1 MLKGKT
7 KSGFTYEVGDDT
19 INNFEL
25 IEVLAEVDTN
35 PLLLPKLVKMLLGED
50 QKKKL
55 ADHLRTESGTV
66 PLDAISAEITEIFLG
81 EKLKNSSA
89 SPE

>member
-1 MLKGKT
+1 MLKGTT
-7 KSGFTYEVGDDT
+7 KSGFDYEVSDEAM
-19 INNFEL
+19 NSFEL

-35 PLLLPKLVKMLLGED
+35 PLQLPRLVKMLLGDE

-66 PLDAISAEITEIFLG
+66 PLDSISVEIMEIFQSG
-81 EKLKNSSA
+81 RLKNS
-89 SPE
+89 

>member
-1 MLKGKT
+1 MLKGTT
-7 KSGFTYEVGDDT
+7 KSGFDYEVSDEAM
-19 INNFEL
+19 NNFEL

-35 PLLLPKLVKMLLGED
+35 PLQLPRLVKMLLGDE

-66 PLDAISAEITEIFLG
+66 PLDSISAEIMEIFQSG
-81 EKLKNSSA
+81 NLKNS
-89 SPE
+89 

>member
-1 MLKGKT
+1 MLKGTT
-7 KSGFTYEVGDDT
+7 KSGFEYEVSDDAM
-19 INNFEL
+19 NNFEL

-35 PLLLPKLVKMLLGED
+35 PLQLPRLVKMLLGDE

-66 PLDAISAEITEIFLG
+66 PLDAISVEIMEIFQSG
-81 EKLKNSSA
+81 NLKNS
-89 SPE
+89 

>member
-1 MLKGKT
+1 MLKGTT
-7 KSGFTYEVGDDT
+7 KSGFDYEVSDEAM
-19 INNFEL
+19 NNFEL

-35 PLLLPKLVKMLLGED
+35 PLQLPRLVKMLLGDD

-66 PLDAISAEITEIFLG
+66 PLDAISAEIMEIFQSG
-81 EKLKNSSA
+81 NLKNS
-89 SPE
+89 

>member
-1 MLKGKT
+1 MN
-7 KSGFTYEVGDDT
+7 SV
-19 INNFEL
+19 EL

-35 PLLLPKLVKMLLGED
+35 PLQLPRLVKMLLGDE

-66 PLDAISAEITEIFLG
+66 PLDAISVEIMEIFQSG
-81 EKLKNSSA
+81 NLKNS
-89 SPE
+89 